1 MKCPSQGLP
10 CDPNMIGHGKD
21 TFAGLRND
29 FDSDLREE
37 TGRQRQEKRDVLG
50 ARVPP
55 SSGQAY

>member
-37 TGRQRQEKRDVLG
+37 TG
-50 ARVPP
+50 
-55 SSGQAY
+55 